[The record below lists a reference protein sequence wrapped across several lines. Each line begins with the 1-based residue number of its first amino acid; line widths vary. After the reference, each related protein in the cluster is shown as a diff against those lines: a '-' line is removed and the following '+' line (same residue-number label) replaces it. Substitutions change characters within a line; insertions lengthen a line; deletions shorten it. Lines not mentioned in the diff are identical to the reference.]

1 MRAAALFLLLLVGL
15 AAPLTGQ
22 QLQPGLEVRV
32 TGVLDAGRLL
42 VRNGGRDFVRTL
54 ADRPAAAELRAC
66 RPVIAAGQAAPVPE
80 PAPSMAERTA
90 PSAAAPAAADP
101 AAQAAFGPR
110 VDAASAAQPQPQPRA
125 EPAAA
130 AADPPPRRNP
140 VLTPEEAAEILAG
153 MSDLAWQQLVRE
165 VLAGSNC
172 RIAVEG
178 GESRVVALAAQA
190 LGIAPDQAQR
200 LTGTLFIRAEIAID
214 RLVAAGEVRVTEDAL
229 VLIGCP

>member
-1 MRAAALFLLLLVGL
+1 
-15 AAPLTGQ
+15 
-22 QLQPGLEVRV
+22 
-32 TGVLDAGRLL
+32 
-42 VRNGGRDFVRTL
+42 
-54 ADRPAAAELRAC
+54 
-66 RPVIAAGQAAPVPE
+66 
-80 PAPSMAERTA
+80 MAERIS
-90 PSAAAPAAADP
+90 PSEGERATADP
-101 AAQAAFGPR
+101 AAQVAFGLQ
-110 VDAASAAQPQPQPRA
+110 VDAAYADQPQPQPRA

-130 AADPPPRRNP
+130 AADPPPRRNL
-140 VLTPEEAAEILAG
+140 VLTREEAAEILAG

>member
-1 MRAAALFLLLLVGL
+1 MP
-15 AAPLTGQ
+15 PL
-22 QLQPGLEVRV
+22 
-32 TGVLDAGRLL
+32 
-42 VRNGGRDFVRTL
+42 
-54 ADRPAAAELRAC
+54 RPS
-66 RPVIAAGQAAPVPE
+66 
-80 PAPSMAERTA
+80 PS
-90 PSAAAPAAADP
+90 
-101 AAQAAFGPR
+101 
-110 VDAASAAQPQPQPRA
+110 PRA

-130 AADPPPRRNP
+130 TADPPPRRNP